1 MKSFKSI
8 FQRQLFSPAIG
19 FFPAI
24 IFILLDLF
32 IGVKYAMTIAFTA
45 NILLVILAL
54 KQFKKQV
61 YNFMIFA
68 SILIFGI
75 FMAISH
81 LWFFKDYEFYAPII
95 LEFITIFISVIFLFT
110 KNQIL
115 GVLKNTFRAQYF
127 VSIKNN
133 FYEYVWLTT
142 ILLKIF
148 SVQIVL
154 SIIYELSPVVNTE
167 SLNGIF
173 YRQTPLY
180 TFVLLF
186 IYEQIRLRFI
196 QKNLTQEEWVP
207 VVNESGSVIGRIAKS
222 EVKAEHKDLIF
233 PVIKIAYIY
242 NNMVYLVRDR
252 KSGQYNWPVNR
263 LLPYGIDLKKYIS
276 MILAEENGNTLHS
289 PRLLM
294 KFIES
299 TPKHK
304 NLVFLYTVYIDEKY
318 SPKAKINGKLWL
330 ASQIDDNLGVGLFS
344 TQFEEEYQFIRATV
358 LVDHDELI
366 STHL

>member
-19 FFPAI
+19 FVPAI

-115 GVLKNTFRAQYF
+115 AVLKNTFRAQYF
-127 VSIKNN
+127 VSIRNN

-142 ILLKIF
+142 VLLKIF
-148 SVQIVL
+148 SVQIVF
-154 SIIYELSPVVNTE
+154 SIVYELSPVINTE
-167 SLNGIF
+167 FLNAIF

-180 TFVLLF
+180 TFILLF
-186 IYEQIRLRFI
+186 LYEQIRLKFI
-196 QKNLTQEEWVP
+196 QKNLIQEEWVP
-207 VVNESGSVIGRIAKS
+207 VVSESGAVIGRIAKS
-222 EVKAEHKDLIF
+222 ELKSDHKDLIF
-233 PVIKIAYIY
+233 PVVKIAFIC
-242 NNMVYLVRDR
+242 NNMVYLIRDR
-252 KSGQYNWPVNR
+252 KSGQYNWPINR
-263 LLPYGIDLKKYIS
+263 LLPYGVDLKKFINS
-276 MILAEENGNTLHS
+276 ILSEEKGNSLNN

-294 KFIES
+294 KFIENTS
-299 TPKHK
+299 KHK
-304 NLVFLYTVYIDEKY
+304 QLVFLYTVNIDEKY
-318 SPKAKINGKLWL
+318 SPKGKVNGKLWL

-344 TQFEEEYQFIRATV
+344 NQFEEEYQFIRATV